1 MELNMLTLLESSPDL
16 AVSVP
21 KVKMH
26 LRIDHAEDDHRI
38 KLLIEAATTLAEQEI
53 GQTLLTKVWKK
64 HCVISQTNDGI
75 GRIHLLYPPLRQI
88 ISIGEVFDTASIKP
102 IRRYIVENERTAPSI
117 LIASKYGRFEVIYQA
132 GFGDKATDI
141 PSPIRQ
147 AILAIVADLYDRK
160 DNCLSESSVAKVL
173 LSPYKINNVL
183 HCCY

>member
-1 MELNMLTLLESSPDL
+1 MLKLLESSPVL
-16 AVSVP
+16 AVSVS

-26 LRIDHAEDDHRI
+26 LRIDHSEDDYRI

-64 HCVISQTNDGI
+64 HCIALPTKDGF
-75 GRIHLLYPPLRQI
+75 GRINLLYPPLKQI
-88 ISIGEVFDTASIKP
+88 ISIGEIFNKESIRP
-102 IRRYIVENERTAPSI
+102 VRRYIVEDEHTTPSI
-117 LIASKYGRFEVIYQA
+117 LVASKEGRFEVIYQA
-132 GFGDKATDI
+132 GFGDKATDV

-160 DNCLSESSVAKVL
+160 ENCLAENSTAKIL

-183 HCCY
+183 HGCY